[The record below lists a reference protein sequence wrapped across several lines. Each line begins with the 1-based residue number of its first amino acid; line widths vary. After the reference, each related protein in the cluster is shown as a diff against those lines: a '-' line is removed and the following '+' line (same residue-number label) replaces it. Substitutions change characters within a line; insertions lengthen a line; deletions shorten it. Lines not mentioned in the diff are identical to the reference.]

1 MAEVAQ
7 VLVSRLDALRGEMGD
22 TVPMAELVA
31 ATEQVVA
38 TLEGDL
44 SGSEL
49 GMRRELAEL
58 ARFIE
63 DTRREVA
70 AIRSDDIR
78 SRLPQAKD
86 ELDAVVA
93 ATEQAAGTFL
103 GAAEQLTDLAEK
115 LEAATGDI
123 LRDIATNIYEASS
136 FQDITGQRISKVI
149 KAIRHIEERIGAL
162 AHIADGAAPPPA
174 PAVEEDEGDPDAKLL
189 HGPQL
194 DGQGNSQAEIDALLA
209 SFD

>member
-1 MAEVAQ
+1 MAQVAQ
-7 VLVSRLDALRGEMGD
+7 ALVSRLDALRGEMGE
-22 TVPMAELVA
+22 TVAMAELVA

-44 SGSEL
+44 SGTEL
-49 GMRRELAEL
+49 SLRRELAEL
-58 ARFIE
+58 AKFIE

-103 GAAEQLTDLAEK
+103 GAAEQISDLAEK
-115 LEAATGDI
+115 MDASTGDI
-123 LRDIATNIYEASS
+123 LRNIATSIYEASS

-149 KAIRHIEERIGAL
+149 KAIRHIEERIGVL
-162 AHIADGAAPPPA
+162 AHLADGEPSPPP
-174 PAVEEDEGDPDAKLL
+174 VEEVHEDPDAKLL

-194 DGQGNSQAEIDALLA
+194 EGQGNSQAEIDALLA

>member
-1 MAEVAQ
+1 MPETAQ
-7 VLVSRLDALRGEMGD
+7 VLERRLDALRGEMGES
-22 TVPMAELVA
+22 VPMAELMA
-31 ATEQVVA
+31 AAEQVVA

-44 SGSEL
+44 SGGEL
-49 GMRRELAEL
+49 ALRRELADL

-63 DTRREVA
+63 ETRREVA
-70 AIRSDDIR
+70 AIRADDIR
-78 SRLPQAKD
+78 ARLPQAKD

-103 GAAEQLTDLAEK
+103 GAAEQLSELADN
-115 LEAATGDI
+115 LEAVTGDT
-123 LRDIATNIYEASS
+123 LRDIATSILEASS

-149 KAIRHIEERIGAL
+149 KAIHHIEDRITTL
-162 AHIADGAAPPPA
+162 THMADGHPPA
-174 PAVEEDEGDPDAKLL
+174 PPAEEMDGDPDAKLL

-194 DGQGNSQAEIDALLA
+194 EGQGNSQAEIDALLA

>member
-1 MAEVAQ
+1 MAQVAQ
-7 VLVSRLDALRGEMGD
+7 VLAHRLDALRGEMGE
-22 TVPMAELVA
+22 TVPIAELVA

-44 SGSEL
+44 SSGEL
-49 GMRRELAEL
+49 TLRRELSDL
-58 ARFIE
+58 VRFIE

-70 AIRSDDIR
+70 AIRTDDIR
-78 SRLPQAKD
+78 GHLPQAKD

-93 ATEQAAGTFL
+93 ATEEAAGTFL
-103 GAAEQLTDLAEK
+103 GAAEQLSELAEK
-115 LEAATGDI
+115 PEAATGDV
-123 LRDIATNIYEASS
+123 LRGIATSIYEASS

-149 KAIRHIEERIGAL
+149 KAIRHIEDRIGAL
-162 AHIADGAAPPPA
+162 AHMADGAPPPPPPA
-174 PAVEEDEGDPDAKLL
+174 EDVNGDPDAKLL

-194 DGQGNSQAEIDALLA
+194 EGLGNSQDEIDALLA

>member
-1 MAEVAQ
+1 MPEMAQ
-7 VLVSRLDALRGEMGD
+7 VLERRLDALRGEMGES
-22 TVPMAELVA
+22 VPMAELMA
-31 ATEQVVA
+31 AAEQVVA

-44 SGSEL
+44 SGGEL
-49 GMRRELAEL
+49 ALRRELADL

-63 DTRREVA
+63 ETRREVA
-70 AIRSDDIR
+70 AIRADDIR
-78 SRLPQAKD
+78 ARLPQAKD

-103 GAAEQLTDLAEK
+103 EAAEQLSELADN
-115 LEAATGDI
+115 LEAVTGDT
-123 LRDIATNIYEASS
+123 LRDIATSILEASS

-149 KAIRHIEERIGAL
+149 KAIHHIEDRVAAL
-162 AHIADGAAPPPA
+162 THMADGHPPA
-174 PAVEEDEGDPDAKLL
+174 PPAEEMDGDPDAKLL

-194 DGQGNSQAEIDALLA
+194 EGQGNSQAEIDALLA

>member
-7 VLVSRLDALRGEMGD
+7 VLECRLDVLRGEMGE

-49 GMRRELAEL
+49 SMRRELADL
-58 ARFIE
+58 AKFIE

-78 SRLPQAKD
+78 ARLPQAKD

-93 ATEQAAGTFL
+93 ATERAAGTFL
-103 GAAEQLTDLAEK
+103 GAAEQLSELAEK
-115 LEAATGDI
+115 LEAATGGI
-123 LRDIATNIYEASS
+123 LRDIATSIYEASS

-162 AHIADGAAPPPA
+162 AHMADGSAPPA
-174 PAVEEDEGDPDAKLL
+174 PLAEETDDPDAKLL

-194 DGQGNSQAEIDALLA
+194 AGQGNSQAEIDALLA

>member
-1 MAEVAQ
+1 MPETAQ
-7 VLVSRLDALRGEMGD
+7 VLERRLDALRGEMGES
-22 TVPMAELVA
+22 VPMAELMA
-31 ATEQVVA
+31 AAEQVVA

-44 SGSEL
+44 SGGEL
-49 GMRRELAEL
+49 ALRRELADL

-63 DTRREVA
+63 ETRREVA
-70 AIRSDDIR
+70 AIRADDIR
-78 SRLPQAKD
+78 ARLPQAKD

-103 GAAEQLTDLAEK
+103 GAAEQLSELADN
-115 LEAATGDI
+115 LEAVTGDT
-123 LRDIATNIYEASS
+123 LRDIATSILEASS

-149 KAIRHIEERIGAL
+149 KAIHHIEDRITAL
-162 AHIADGAAPPPA
+162 THMADGHPPA
-174 PAVEEDEGDPDAKLL
+174 PPAEETNGDPDAKLL

-194 DGQGNSQAEIDALLA
+194 EGQGNSQAEIDALLA

>member
-7 VLVSRLDALRGEMGD
+7 ALVSRLDALRGEMGD
-22 TVPMAELVA
+22 MVPVAELMA

-44 SGSEL
+44 SRGEL
-49 GMRRELAEL
+49 TLRRELADL

-103 GAAEQLTDLAEK
+103 GAAEQLTDLADK
-115 LEAATGDI
+115 LESATGDI
-123 LRDIATNIYEASS
+123 LRDIATSIYEASS

-149 KAIRHIEERIGAL
+149 KAIRHIEERIGTL
-162 AHIADGAAPPPA
+162 AHLAEGVPPPPPPA
-174 PAVEEDEGDPDAKLL
+174 EEASDDPDVKLL

-194 DGQGNSQAEIDALLA
+194 EGQGNSQAEIDALLA

>member
-7 VLVSRLDALRGEMGD
+7 ALVRRLDALRGEMGE
-22 TVPMAELVA
+22 TVPVAELVA

-44 SGSEL
+44 SGGDLSV
-49 GMRRELAEL
+49 RRELADL
-58 ARFIE
+58 AKFIE

-78 SRLPQAKD
+78 SQLPQAKD

-93 ATEQAAGTFL
+93 ATERAAGTFL
-103 GAAEQLTDLAEK
+103 GAAEQISDLAEK
-115 LEAATGDI
+115 LEAANGDL
-123 LRDIATNIYEASS
+123 LRDIATSIYEASS

-149 KAIRHIEERIGAL
+149 KAIRHIEERIGTL
-162 AHIADGAAPPPA
+162 AQVADGDLPPP
-174 PAVEEDEGDPDAKLL
+174 PVVEEVDEDPDAKLL

-194 DGQGNSQAEIDALLA
+194 EGKGNSQDEIDALLA

>member
-7 VLVSRLDALRGEMGD
+7 ALVRRLDALRGEMGE

-44 SGSEL
+44 SG
-49 GMRRELAEL
+49 GELALRQELADL

-78 SRLPQAKD
+78 ARLPQAKD

-103 GAAEQLTDLAEK
+103 GAAEQLSDLAEK

-123 LRDIATNIYEASS
+123 LRDIATSIYEASS

-149 KAIRHIEERIGAL
+149 KAIRHIEDRIGAL
-162 AHIADGAAPPPA
+162 AHLADGSAPPA
-174 PAVEEDEGDPDAKLL
+174 PAVEEASDDPDAKLL

-194 DGQGNSQAEIDALLA
+194 AGQGNSQAEIDALLA